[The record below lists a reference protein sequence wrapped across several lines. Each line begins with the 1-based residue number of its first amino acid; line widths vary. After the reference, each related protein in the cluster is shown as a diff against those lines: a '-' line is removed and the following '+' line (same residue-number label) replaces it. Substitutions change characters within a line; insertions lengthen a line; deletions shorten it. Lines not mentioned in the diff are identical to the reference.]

1 MLNETFISYALLF
14 FYLGERVIELLVNK
28 LNYQYLLSKYQ
39 VVKRFPLESMQMK
52 LFHFCW
58 FLSLLFEMNLH
69 GKLLSGLA
77 FLFSALILALSQ
89 LLRWWAILSLGHY
102 WSVDIYE
109 MKNHPVIT
117 RGPYRFFK
125 HPNYLAVMA
134 EFVFL
139 PLLLGCPY
147 TLMAGTIINTLVLY
161 RRINLEEK
169 ALEEQSNHTYN
180 RLFKI

>member
-1 MLNETFISYALLF
+1 MNETFISYAFLF
-14 FYLGERVIELLVNK
+14 FYLGERAIELLVNK

-39 VVKRFPLESMQMK
+39 VVKRYPLESMQMK
-52 LFHFCW
+52 LFHSCW
-58 FLSLLFEMNLH
+58 FLSLFFEMNLH
-69 GKLLSGLA
+69 GNLLSGLA
-77 FLFSALILALSQ
+77 FAFSALFLVAAQ

-109 MKNHPVIT
+109 MKKHPVIT
-117 RGPYRFFK
+117 RGPYRFIK

-147 TLMAGTIINTLVLY
+147 TLIAGIIINTLILQ

-169 ALEEQSNHTYN
+169 ALEEQSKHTYTKM
-180 RLFKI
+180 FKS